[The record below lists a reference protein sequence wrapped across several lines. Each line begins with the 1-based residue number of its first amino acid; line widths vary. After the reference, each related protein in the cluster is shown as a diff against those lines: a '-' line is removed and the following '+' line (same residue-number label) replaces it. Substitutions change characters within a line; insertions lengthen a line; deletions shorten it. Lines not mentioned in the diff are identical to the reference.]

1 LEKTNKLGLAIAIIA
16 VVGVMTSLSATQVQV
31 QAKKHHSDDSRAF
44 NRGAA
49 DAAKCAADNCD
60 NMYITSPGKG
70 FGDHSPEFNHNYIK
84 GFCAAGGGGSD
95 ADQATF
101 DCPN

>member
-1 LEKTNKLGLAIAIIA
+1 MTVDIADTA
-16 VVGVMTSLSATQVQV
+16 M
-31 QAKKHHSDDSRAF
+31 AKKRKSDDSSAF

-60 NMYITSPGKG
+60 NMYITHPGKG
-70 FGDHSPEFNHNYIK
+70 FGDHSSEFNHNYIK

-101 DCPN
+101 DCQK